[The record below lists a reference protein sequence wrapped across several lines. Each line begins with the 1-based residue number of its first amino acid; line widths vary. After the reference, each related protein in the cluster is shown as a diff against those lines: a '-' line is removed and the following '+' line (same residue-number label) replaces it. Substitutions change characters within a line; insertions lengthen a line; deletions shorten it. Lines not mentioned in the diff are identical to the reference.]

1 MTSFML
7 PHVYGRLMPEN
18 LILVLKKECDLNPKI
33 NHTLANYLS
42 MVAKATEQY
51 SEIWETMS
59 KITNMYETLGDKPKM
74 YYDACEI
81 LNIFKLSTENT
92 ATAIHSDLND
102 RTMIHHTMESICNS
116 QKGNNA
122 IIQIGNIF
130 SQVAVDCVYILSL
143 CFNEVYI
150 YKPASSPAIS
160 SEKYVVCKDFKL
172 ISTEYLKHV
181 FNKILC
187 DLKMSKNDY
196 CISLYTRRINNNY
209 MNTLIEA
216 NSVIG
221 QQQLEAINNTITL
234 IEQGKKK
241 EKIEALKRQQITRCS
256 EWHKKFG
263 VCGQQ
268 YNQEMEM

>member
-1 MTSFML
+1 MTSFMM

-18 LILVLKKECDLNPKI
+18 LNLVVANSSSKLKI
-33 NHTLANYLS
+33 NYTLANYLS
-42 MVAKATEQY
+42 MATKASEQY

-59 KITNMYETLGDKPKM
+59 KITNMYENLGDNPKI
-74 YYDACEI
+74 YYDIREI

-92 ATAIHSDLND
+92 ATSIHSDLND
-102 RTMIHHTMESICNS
+102 RTMIQHIIESICNS
-116 QKGNNA
+116 KKGNNV
-122 IIQIGNIF
+122 IIQIGNMF
-130 SQVAVDCVYILSL
+130 SQVAIDSVYILSL

-150 YKPASSPAIS
+150 YKPASSPAILC
-160 SEKYVVCKDFKL
+160 EKYVVCKDFKL
-172 ISTEYLKHV
+172 ISIDYLKKV
-181 FNKILC
+181 FSQILY
-187 DLKMSKNDY
+187 DLKMIQTGD
-196 CISLYTRRINNNY
+196 CVSLYTRRINNNY

-234 IEQGKKK
+234 IEQGKKR

-263 VCGQQ
+263 VNGQQ
-268 YNQEMEM
+268 YTQEIEV